1 MFNKKPLKV
10 LIHDFSGHP
19 FQIHLSR
26 ALAKRGFN
34 VLHVYSASFQTP
46 KGALEKRPN
55 DPSRLQIVGIF
66 QEKGFPKYSPI
77 WRWAA
82 ESDYS
87 KQLKKIVDTFNPG
100 VVISSNAPLD
110 IQRRLA
116 RQCKK
121 LGNIQFI
128 FWVQDIY
135 SIGMVHAFK
144 KKLPTLGALLSLY
157 YVFLEKRL
165 LRDSDHIVLISKDFR
180 PIIHDWTHRKDIT
193 IIENWAPLDEIQP
206 QPKENPWAVSQG
218 IADKF
223 CFMYSGTLGMKHNPA
238 LLLQLA
244 MHYRHDKHVVIV
256 IISEGIGADWLKRE
270 AIDKHLKN
278 IQFYNFFDYAQL
290 PLVLSSADVL
300 IAILDKM
307 AGVFSVPSKVL
318 SYHCIGRPLLL
329 SVPKENL
336 ASKIVVHSHSG
347 FVVDPDDIAGFCACA
362 DRLKTNAQ
370 LRNEMGSN
378 ALQYAKQTFDI
389 DKKCDSFIRIMR

>member
-1 MFNKKPLKV
+1 MKV

-26 ALAKRGFN
+26 ALAKHGFN

-46 KGALEKRPN
+46 KGALERRST
-55 DPSRLQIVGIF
+55 DPRQLQIVGIF

-82 ESDYS
+82 ERDYS
-87 KQLKKIVDTFNPG
+87 KQLKKIVDAFKPD
-100 VVISSNAPLD
+100 VIISSNAPLD
-110 IQRRLA
+110 IQRRLV
-116 RQCKK
+116 RLCKK
-121 LGNIQFI
+121 SGNIQFI

-135 SIGMVHAFK
+135 SIGMAHAFK
-144 KKLPTLGALLSLY
+144 KKLPIVGAFLSLY
-157 YVFLEKRL
+157 YVFLEKKL
-165 LRDSDHIVLISKDFR
+165 LRDSDHIVLIAQDFK

-193 IIENWAPLDEIQP
+193 ILENWAPLDEIQP
-206 QPKENPWAVSQG
+206 SPKKNSWAVSQG

-223 CFMYSGTLGMKHNPA
+223 CLLYSGTLGMKHNPR

-244 MHYRHDKHVVIV
+244 VHYQHDEHVVIIV
-256 IISEGIGADWLKRE
+256 VSEGTGVDWLKRE
-270 AIDKHLKN
+270 ANRRELTN
-278 IQFYNFFDYAQL
+278 LRFYDFFDYAQL

-307 AGVFSVPSKVL
+307 AGIFSVPSKVL

-329 SVPKENL
+329 SVPQKNL
-336 ASKIVVHSHSG
+336 ASKIVLGAQSG
-347 FVVDPDDIAGFCACA
+347 FVVDPDDLAGFCTCA
-362 DRLKTNAQ
+362 DRLKMNAQ

-378 ALQYAKQTFDI
+378 ALQYAKKNFDI

>member
-1 MFNKKPLKV
+1 MIESKHLKV

-26 ALAKRGFN
+26 ALAKRGYN

-46 KGALEKRPN
+46 KGALEKRSD
-55 DPSRLQIVGIF
+55 DPRRLQIVGIF
-66 QEKGFPKYSPI
+66 QKKGFPKYSPI
-77 WRWAA
+77 GRWAA

-87 KQLKKIVDTFNPG
+87 KQLKKSFDAFRPD

-110 IQRRLA
+110 IQRRLV
-116 RQCKK
+116 RLCKK

-135 SIGMVHAFK
+135 SIGMAHAFK
-144 KKLPTLGALLSLY
+144 KKLPILGALLSQY
-157 YVFLEKRL
+157 YFFLEKRL
-165 LRDSDHIVLISKDFR
+165 LRNSDHIVLIANDFK
-180 PIIHDWTHRKDIT
+180 PIIHDWTQRKDIT
-193 IIENWAPLDEIQP
+193 IVENWAPLDEIQP
-206 QPKENPWAVSQG
+206 QPKKNPWAVSQS

-223 CFMYSGTLGMKHNPA
+223 CLLYSGTLGMKHNPA
-238 LLLQLA
+238 LLLELA
-244 MHYRHDKHVVIV
+244 IHYQHDEGVVIV
-256 IISEGIGADWLKRE
+256 VVSEGAGADWLKRE
-270 AIDKHLKN
+270 AIQKN
-278 IQFYNFFDYAQL
+278 LNNLRFYDFFDYAQL

-329 SVPKENL
+329 SIPHKNL
-336 ASKIVVHSHSG
+336 ASKIVLGAQSG

-362 DRLKTNAQ
+362 DQLKTNAQ
-370 LRNEMGSN
+370 LRYEMGSN
-378 ALQYAKQTFDI
+378 ARQYAKQTFDI
-389 DKKCDSFIRIMR
+389 DKKCDSFIRVMR